1 MMRFLILVLFLLASD
16 TAKVEEI
23 FTNQF
28 EYLVSTRVNA
38 LNLRDPHTYFL
49 ILDVICQDITDSIN
63 AEFNSQISTDNDSD
77 GFLDLSFVTQYY
89 SDQPAYLASKT
100 LTADIQ
106 NADCSAPQAGTS
118 CSPVIEP
125 ILGQLSTIPQENGT
139 CLAPLAGTTTGYI
152 PSVNSTDS
160 PCHSTLPQNITLNL
174 AGIELPLENYQQS
187 LRYQNGITT
196 DQGLHMGFISES
208 VAESVIIPPAIPVI
222 GGQTFASLLPGGF
235 GSCAANDDRDIGPD
249 GQTLGWWIYFN
260 SESDLVEFF

>member
-1 MMRFLILVLFLLASD
+1 MMRFLIVVLLLLGSD

-28 EYLVSTRVNA
+28 EYLVSTRVNT
-38 LNLRDPHTYFL
+38 LNLKDPHTFTL
-49 ILDVICQDITDSIN
+49 ILNVICEDITDAIN
-63 AEFNSQISTDNDSD
+63 AEFNGQISGDNNTD
-77 GFLDLSFVTQYY
+77 GYLDLSFVTQYY
-89 SDQPAYLASKT
+89 TDQPAYLVSKT

-106 NADCSAPQAGTS
+106 NADCSAPQTGTT
-118 CSPVIEP
+118 CSPVMEP
-125 ILGQLSTIPQENGT
+125 ILGQLSTIPQDIDT
-139 CLAPLAGTTTGYI
+139 CLAPLAGTTTGYL
-152 PSVNSTDS
+152 PGVTNTDP

-208 VAESVIIPPAIPVI
+208 VAQSVIIPPATPVI

-235 GSCAANDDRDIGPD
+235 GSCADHDDRDIGPD
-249 GQTLGWWIYFN
+249 GQTLGWWLYFN